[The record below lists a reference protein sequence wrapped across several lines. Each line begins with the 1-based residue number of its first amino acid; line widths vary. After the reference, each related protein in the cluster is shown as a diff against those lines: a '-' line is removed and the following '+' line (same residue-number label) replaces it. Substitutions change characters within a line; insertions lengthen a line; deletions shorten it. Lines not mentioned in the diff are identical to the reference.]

1 MSRDGESERL
11 GGASDGAT
19 DRCIL
24 LPRPLGV
31 VPISSTAWLLK
42 VRIPSLGGVGVGVNW
57 CGNECFLTQLTDVV
71 FRLRELDVVVEAAVQ
86 TIADSVRLAGASCL
100 CCRGLLS
107 AMVCDPS
114 RVARPIGVS
123 EFP

>member
-42 VRIPSLGGVGVGVNW
+42 GGVGVGVNW